1 MKSWPRGDGPS
12 VFLAPPQQAYT
23 VSSDSEPEGTP
34 KKPLPKRRRFLT
46 SSVSIPVYSTKVQNS
61 LKLLKNSLKLPDKIK
76 ERCNKNLPFSS
87 EDEDEDEEE
96 KPIPLKQLKN
106 KPRMFDQN
114 FKNLSMS
121 LSAAKKS
128 LQDQGF
134 DEDDVIL
141 VDAFEPRE
149 LMLKVRCRADIYK
162 ICILMTEPLQR
173 VVDRMSQILKV
184 HPSRILLLHYDSE
197 LSVDATPAKLDLG
210 VADIIDCI
218 VETSKQRADDP
229 GILLLR
235 VQGKDR
241 RSVMEITI
249 QKGEPLE
256 TLMNHYKEAQGLG
269 RSKVV
274 FYFDGQ
280 RLIETL
286 TPEQLGMESGDVI
299 EMWN

>member
-1 MKSWPRGDGPS
+1 MAET
-12 VFLAPPQQAYT
+12 VNT
-23 VSSDSEPEGTP
+23 VSSDSESEGTP
-34 KKPLPKRRRFLT
+34 KKPFPKRRRFLT

-87 EDEDEDEEE
+87 EDEEEEE

-106 KPRMFDQN
+106 KPSRMYDQN

-121 LSAAKKS
+121 LSAAKRS
-128 LQDQGF
+128 LQDQIF
-134 DEDDVIL
+134 DEDDVVLI
-141 VDAFEPRE
+141 DAFEPRE
-149 LMLKVRCRADIYK
+149 LMLKIRCRVDIYK

-173 VVDRMSQILKV
+173 VVDRMSEILKV
-184 HPSRILLLHYDSE
+184 HPNRIILLHYDSE

-218 VETSKQRADDP
+218 VETSNQWADDP
-229 GILLLR
+229 GALLLR
-235 VQGKDR
+235 VQGKDKC
-241 RSVMEITI
+241 SVMEITV

-256 TLMNHYKEAQGLG
+256 ALMNHYKEAQGLG

-280 RLIETL
+280 RLTETL

-299 EMWN
+299 EVWN

>member
-1 MKSWPRGDGPS
+1 MAET
-12 VFLAPPQQAYT
+12 VNT

-61 LKLLKNSLKLPDKIK
+61 LKLLENSLMLPDKIK

-87 EDEDEDEEE
+87 EDEDEEE

-106 KPRMFDQN
+106 KPRMFDQT

-128 LQDQGF
+128 LQDQKF

-141 VDAFEPRE
+141 VDALEPRE
-149 LMLKVRCRADIYK
+149 LMLKVRCRVDIYK

-184 HPSRILLLHYDSE
+184 HPNRILLLHYDSE

-218 VETSKQRADDP
+218 VETSKQQADDP
-229 GILLLR
+229 GTLLLR
-235 VQGKDR
+235 VQGKDKS
-241 RSVMEITI
+241 SVMEITI
-249 QKGEPLE
+249 QKV
-256 TLMNHYKEAQGLG
+256 KEL
-269 RSKVV
+269 RC
-274 FYFDGQ
+274 
-280 RLIETL
+280 
-286 TPEQLGMESGDVI
+286 
-299 EMWN
+299 

>member
-12 VFLAPPQQAYT
+12 VFLAPPQQVTT
-23 VSSDSEPEGTP
+23 VSSDSEPEGAP
-34 KKPLPKRRRFLT
+34 KKPLPKRRRYLT
-46 SSVSIPVYSTKVQNS
+46 SSVSVPVYSTKVQNS
-61 LKLLKNSLKLPDKIK
+61 LKLLKNSLKLPDEIK
-76 ERCNKNLPFSS
+76 KRCSNNLPYSS
-87 EDEDEDEEE
+87 EDEEEEE

-106 KPRMFDQN
+106 KPRMFDQS

-128 LQDQGF
+128 LQGF
-134 DEDDVIL
+134 DEDDVAL
-141 VDAFEPRE
+141 VDAFEPQE

-218 VETSKQRADDP
+218 VETSKQQADDP
-229 GILLLR
+229 GTLLLR

-241 RSVMEITI
+241 SSVMEITI

-256 TLMNHYKEAQGLG
+256 TLMNQYKEAQGLG

-280 RLIETL
+280 RLTETL

>member
-1 MKSWPRGDGPS
+1 MAET
-12 VFLAPPQQAYT
+12 VNT
-23 VSSDSEPEGTP
+23 VSSDSESEGTP
-34 KKPLPKRRRFLT
+34 KKPFPKRRRFLT

-87 EDEDEDEEE
+87 EDEDEEE
-96 KPIPLKQLKN
+96 KPISLKQLKN
-106 KPRMFDQN
+106 RPSRIFDQS

-121 LSAAKKS
+121 ISAAKKS

-134 DEDDVIL
+134 DEDDVVL

-149 LMLKVRCRADIYK
+149 LMLKIRCRVDIYK
-162 ICILMTEPLQR
+162 ICILMR

-184 HPSRILLLHYDSE
+184 HPNRIILLHYDSE

-218 VETSKQRADDP
+218 VETSNQRANDP
-229 GILLLR
+229 GALLLR

-241 RSVMEITI
+241 GSVMEITI

-256 TLMNHYKEAQGLG
+256 ALMNHYKEAQGLG
-269 RSKVV
+269 RSKVA

-280 RLIETL
+280 RLTETL

-299 EMWN
+299 EVWY